1 MAQKKRLVHEVEV
14 PQNPLSSVGALWD
27 YGPQREEAIRTLKT
41 EVDEVRAVTRRDYD
55 KFTPKQRA
63 EFDTRRRRIA
73 LASAVAGL
81 PHLEAVND
89 LVVAALDRARYTGTT
104 TQGGV
109 MVEGEAGVGKSTTI
123 TEIANRVLLKELDEA
138 YGDAWRGESPVRLRL
153 RRRTVDGQTIE
164 GQFVPVLVVS
174 LHGSV
179 GPKIFLELA
188 LKAYASIGVPVEP
201 LMGKVRGADLAD
213 KLSNLMAN
221 CGTVLVVIDEV
232 HFIRDS
238 GNGTDTINYL
248 KDLMNRTNAV
258 FLMAGVRLDNG
269 LQFLDGRKVGA
280 QEQLSRRFTRQVI
293 GNLPEPDKSADL
305 RQVLKLMAWKTVL
318 LDDPKSE
325 WLTKVMV
332 EYVYKRTGGVLQH
345 VVALMHGAALLA
357 IGRGE
362 RLSLGVFEQVQI
374 SYDAQKKSKPSKP
387 AKPSRKKPRRGGRS
401 AGNAR

>member
-1 MAQKKRLVHEVEV
+1 MAKNKPLMHEVEV
-14 PQNPLSSVGALWD
+14 PQNPLSSVRALWD
-27 YGPQREEAIRTLKT
+27 YALQREEAIRNLKADV
-41 EVDEVRAVTRRDYD
+41 EEARAVTRRDYD
-55 KFTPKQRA
+55 KLKPRERT

-73 LASAVAGL
+73 LAPAVAGV
-81 PHLEAVND
+81 PHLEAVD
-89 LVVAALDRARYTGTT
+89 ELVGAALDRARLSATT

-123 TEIANRVLLKELDEA
+123 TEIANRVLLKELGEA
-138 YGDAWRGESPVRLRL
+138 YGDAWRGEPPARLRL

-188 LKAYASIGVPVEP
+188 LKAYDSIGVPVEP

-232 HFIRDS
+232 HFIRDT
-238 GNGTDTINYL
+238 GNGTETINYL
-248 KDLMNRTNAV
+248 KDLINRTNAV
-258 FLMAGVRLDNG
+258 FLMAGVSRG
-269 LQFLDGRKVGA
+269 SALQFLDGRKVEA
-280 QEQLSRRFTRQVI
+280 QEQLSRRFTRQRV
-293 GNLPEPDKSADL
+293 GKLPDPVKSDDL
-305 RQVLKLMAWKTVL
+305 RRVLQLMAWKTVL
-318 LDDPKSE
+318 LDDPKAE
-325 WLTKVMV
+325 WLTPQMV
-332 EYVYKRTGGVLQH
+332 EYFYRRTGGVLQH

-362 RLSLGVFEQVQI
+362 RLSMGVFEEVQI
-374 SYDAQKKSKPSKP
+374 SYAAEKEFKPRRATKP
-387 AKPSRKKPRRGGRS
+387 PRRKPRRGGKS
-401 AGNAR
+401 AGDAR